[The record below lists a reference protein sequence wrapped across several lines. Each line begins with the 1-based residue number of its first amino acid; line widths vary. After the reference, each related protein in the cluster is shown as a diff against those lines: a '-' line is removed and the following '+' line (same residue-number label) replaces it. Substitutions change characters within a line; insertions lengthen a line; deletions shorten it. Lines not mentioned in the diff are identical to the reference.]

1 MTRRTPSSRPS
12 RPSRS
17 SSTSRGKPANL
28 LLRGLEP
35 ELLAVFRS
43 RAERHGHSLQA
54 ELHLSLRREAHRN
67 FDEAARI
74 SEQWQARLAGHT
86 FGQTRAMLDQDRTR

>member
-1 MTRRTPSSRPS
+1 MTRRSSSSRSSRPL
-12 RPSRS
+12 
-17 SSTSRGKPANL
+17 STAQGKPANL

-74 SEQWQARLAGHT
+74 SEQWQARLAGHN
-86 FGQTRAMLDQDRTR
+86 FGQTRAMLEEDRKR